1 LLQLGAYLPDNFS
14 PLNPSPL
21 TYIGRTMSGTI
32 TSPCVSICAMN
43 EKDLCIGCYRT
54 SKEIREWL
62 LMEDDERL
70 DVIVKAG
77 ERARENNP
85 FA

>member
-1 LLQLGAYLPDNFS
+1 M
-14 PLNPSPL
+14 
-21 TYIGRTMSGTI
+21 TGTI
-32 TSPCVSICAMN
+32 PSPCVSICSMN
-43 EKDLCIGCYRT
+43 SDDLCIGCYRT

-70 DVIVKAG
+70 VVIEKAG
-77 ERARENNP
+77 ERSRKNNP

>member
-1 LLQLGAYLPDNFS
+1 
-14 PLNPSPL
+14 
-21 TYIGRTMSGTI
+21 
-32 TSPCVSICAMN
+32 MN

-62 LMEDDERL
+62 LMEDEERL